1 MSAGAKKAEHRWEW
15 IVRAVT
21 LVIAVAVTVAGV
33 WWLTNRHRSHPDCPT
48 VRAMIDYNKSQR
60 HALAKAFNPEQGS
73 QPSLDDYQNWANHM
87 QAYATSITD
96 PELAPRAHR
105 LADEAQQ
112 FVSLN
117 AQIRNDASVPT
128 DPEAPPP
135 WAKTYVNLNQQ
146 FNADLRAL
154 DRACPASA

>member
-1 MSAGAKKAEHRWEW
+1 MSAQTTHRRAS

-21 LVIAVAVTVAGV
+21 LVIAMTVTVAGV
-33 WWLTNRHRSHPDCPT
+33 WLLIDLRHKSPDCPQ

-60 HALAKAFNPEQGS
+60 QALAKAFDLERAT

-96 PELAPRAHR
+96 PKLAPHAHR
-105 LADEAQQ
+105 LADDTQQ

-117 AQIRNDASVPT
+117 AQIRNDMGMPA
-128 DPEAPPP
+128 DPETPAP
-135 WAKTYVNLNQQ
+135 WVQTYANLNQQ
-146 FNADLRAL
+146 FNAELAAL
-154 DRACPASA
+154 NKACPGP